1 MKKLFS
7 LLTLCL
13 LSTGLLLAQKD
24 VSGIVVDET
33 GEPIIGASVIVEG
46 TSLGTITDNDG
57 EFALSVP
64 EDAKNVVVS
73 YVGMAP
79 QTVAITANMRITLK
93 DTSEQLQEVVVTGYG
108 VVSKGSFGGSAQAV
122 SSEVIESKN
131 SSEVTK
137 ALAGEIAGVQVINS
151 SGQPGTNA
159 TLVIRGVGSLN
170 GSATPLYVVD
180 GVAYNG
186 DISAIDPGDIASTT
200 VLKDASATALYG
212 SRGANGVVVI
222 TTKKGNSHDEG
233 HIDVDVKY
241 GGNMRLLPIYES
253 ITSPEEYVTLAW
265 MSLYNGYKVESGMTE
280 DNAVK
285 SANNQL
291 FGSAGLPAYYN
302 LWNMPGNQLINPYNN
317 MGEIQPTFVS
327 EAQRRKGYENIES
340 WRDAIFRV
348 GHKAEATVKFHGG
361 SDKVSYFTSFGYL
374 KDEGYYQASD
384 FDRFNVR
391 SNIDYQ
397 PKKWL
402 KANLN
407 LSYAYT
413 TFNNPDQDG
422 DGAMNNGF
430 YYLNAIPPIYPV
442 YLRDAEGN
450 IAIDPRTGK
459 NAYDYGDADLDGNVI
474 GRTFGMGINPAGSL
488 RVDKENQTAHN
499 VNAIGSFEI
508 TLYKGLKFT
517 ATVGAQYLNNVAS
530 ALTNKWYGDAA
541 GLGRIYKVNA
551 NYFNL
556 QANQQFDYSG
566 TFGDHTVRAMA
577 GHETQYYT
585 YNYVSGYKSL
595 LANGESLELSNAV
608 RMTSVEG
615 NKTGYTMESYYVLA
629 SYMYKERYFIQGNYR
644 ADGSSRYAKG
654 HRWGHF
660 GGVSASW
667 VFTAED
673 WMQPASHVL
682 KDGKLRLSWG
692 LNGNQMSSL
701 YSYTDMYA
709 IENMNDEIAYIW
721 AQKGNPDI
729 TWERSNMVDLGL
741 DLSFGKW
748 VDLEFD
754 FFHKITDN
762 MLFYRYV
769 APSVGYSSIPT
780 NDAKMLN
787 QGEELSLK
795 IHAVNTRNVKFDI
808 RLNASHYKNKMLQMP
823 VDYYKTENGKQV
835 PVRMKMSGAMSE
847 GHSMYDH
854 YTMVYG
860 GVDDEGRAL
869 YGACWDANIVDETT
883 GKPVGFNETYVNENG
898 VTTRNIVTS
907 KHQYELERQEKG
919 KEYDLRDTMVIDASL
934 ACSQYVG
941 KSYLPDVSGGLG
953 FNLEVYGVTLDVA
966 TSWQIGGYGYDATY
980 MALMDNDKIGNH
992 NWHTDMR
999 NAWTEATND
1008 AVHALPVNQQ
1018 VPRLSNG
1025 MGQYDQYTNSAST
1038 RFLTSNSY
1046 FSLNSIQLGYNF
1058 PKKLIEKAKMNKL
1071 NIYVSAN
1078 NLAIATARKGYNPM
1092 TSFTGTSDT
1101 HGYSPLSTIM
1111 GGIKVTF

>member
-13 LSTGLLLAQKD
+13 LSTGLMLAQKD

-73 YVGMAP
+73 YVGMAS
-79 QTVAITANMRITLK
+79 QTVAITPNMRITLK

-122 SSEVIESKN
+122 SSDVIESKN

-200 VLKDASATALYG
+200 VLKDASATSLYG

-291 FGSAGLPAYYN
+291 FSSAGLPVYYN
-302 LWNMPGNQLINPYNN
+302 LWNLAGNQLINPYNN
-317 MGEIQPTFVS
+317 MGEIQPTFVE

-361 SDKVSYFTSFGYL
+361 TDKVSYFTSFGYL

-413 TFNNPDQDG
+413 SFNNPDQDG

-442 YLRDAEGN
+442 YLRDKEGN
-450 IAIDPRTGK
+450 LAIDPRTGK
-459 NAYDYGDADLDGNVI
+459 PAYDYGDADLDGNVI

-530 ALTNKWYGDAA
+530 QLTNKWYGDAA
-541 GLGRIYKVNA
+541 GLGRILKQNA

-585 YNYVSGYKSL
+585 YNYVQF
-595 LANGESLELSNAV
+595 V
-608 RMTSVEG
+608 
-615 NKTGYTMESYYVLA
+615 
-629 SYMYKERYFIQGNYR
+629 
-644 ADGSSRYAKG
+644 
-654 HRWGHF
+654 
-660 GGVSASW
+660 
-667 VFTAED
+667 
-673 WMQPASHVL
+673 
-682 KDGKLRLSWG
+682 
-692 LNGNQMSSL
+692 
-701 YSYTDMYA
+701 
-709 IENMNDEIAYIW
+709 
-721 AQKGNPDI
+721 
-729 TWERSNMVDLGL
+729 
-741 DLSFGKW
+741 
-748 VDLEFD
+748 
-754 FFHKITDN
+754 
-762 MLFYRYV
+762 
-769 APSVGYSSIPT
+769 
-780 NDAKMLN
+780 
-787 QGEELSLK
+787 
-795 IHAVNTRNVKFDI
+795 
-808 RLNASHYKNKMLQMP
+808 
-823 VDYYKTENGKQV
+823 
-835 PVRMKMSGAMSE
+835 
-847 GHSMYDH
+847 
-854 YTMVYG
+854 
-860 GVDDEGRAL
+860 
-869 YGACWDANIVDETT
+869 
-883 GKPVGFNETYVNENG
+883 
-898 VTTRNIVTS
+898 
-907 KHQYELERQEKG
+907 
-919 KEYDLRDTMVIDASL
+919 
-934 ACSQYVG
+934 
-941 KSYLPDVSGGLG
+941 
-953 FNLEVYGVTLDVA
+953 
-966 TSWQIGGYGYDATY
+966 
-980 MALMDNDKIGNH
+980 
-992 NWHTDMR
+992 
-999 NAWTEATND
+999 
-1008 AVHALPVNQQ
+1008 
-1018 VPRLSNG
+1018 
-1025 MGQYDQYTNSAST
+1025 
-1038 RFLTSNSY
+1038 
-1046 FSLNSIQLGYNF
+1046 
-1058 PKKLIEKAKMNKL
+1058 
-1071 NIYVSAN
+1071 
-1078 NLAIATARKGYNPM
+1078 
-1092 TSFTGTSDT
+1092 
-1101 HGYSPLSTIM
+1101 
-1111 GGIKVTF
+1111 

>member
-13 LSTGLLLAQKD
+13 LSTGLMLAQKD
-24 VSGIVVDET
+24 VSGIVVDDK
-33 GEPIIGASVIVEG
+33 GEPIIGASVLVEG
-46 TSLGTITDNDG
+46 TTIGTITDNDG

-64 EDAKNVVVS
+64 EDAKTLVVS
-73 YVGMAP
+73 YIGMAS
-79 QTVAITANMRITLK
+79 QTVAITPNMRITLK

-122 SSEVIESKN
+122 SSDVIESKN

-180 GVAYNG
+180 GVAYEG
-186 DISAIDPGDIASTT
+186 DISSIDPGDIASTT
-200 VLKDASATALYG
+200 VLKDASATSLYG

-222 TTKKGNSHDEG
+222 TTKKGNSNDEG

-291 FGSAGLPAYYN
+291 FSSAGLPVYYN
-302 LWNMPGNQLINPYNN
+302 LWNLAGNQLINPYNN
-317 MGEIQPTFVS
+317 MGEIQPTFVE

-361 SDKVSYFTSFGYL
+361 TDKVSYYTSFGYL

-391 SNIDYQ
+391 SNIDYK

-413 TFNNPDQDG
+413 SFNAPDQDG

-442 YLRDAEGN
+442 YLRDKEGN
-450 IAIDPRTGK
+450 LAIDPRTGK
-459 NAYDYGDADLDGNVI
+459 PAYDYGDADLDGNVI

-530 ALTNKWYGDAA
+530 KLTNKWYGDAA
-541 GLGRIYKVNA
+541 GLGRILKQNA

-585 YNYVSGYKSL
+585 YNYVQGYKSH

-667 VFTAED
+667 VFTSED
-673 WMQPASHVL
+673 WMQDVKWL

-721 AQKGNPDI
+721 ASKGNPDI

-762 MLFYRYV
+762 MLFYRAV
-769 APSVGYSSIPT
+769 APSKGYSSIPT

-808 RLNASHYKNKMLQMP
+808 RINASHYKNKMLQMP
-823 VDYYKTENGKQV
+823 VDYYKEVKGERV

-854 YTMVYG
+854 YTIVYG
-860 GVDDEGRAL
+860 GVDDDGRAL
-869 YGACWDANIVDETT
+869 YQACWDASITDEN

-898 VTTRNIVTS
+898 VTTRNYIPS
-907 KHQYELERQEKG
+907 KHRYELERQEK
-919 KEYDLRDTMVIDASL
+919 KKDYDIRDTMVIDPSL

-980 MALMDNDKIGNH
+980 MALMSNDKIGNH

-1008 AVHALPVNQQ
+1008 AVHALPIDKQI
-1018 VPRLSNG
+1018 PRLSNA
-1025 MGQYDQYTNSAST
+1025 MGQYDQDANTGST

-1092 TSFTGTSDT
+1092 TSFTGSSDT

>member
-1 MKKLFS
+1 MKKLLS

-13 LSTGLLLAQKD
+13 LGTGLMLAQKN
-24 VSGIVVDET
+24 VSGVVVDEK
-33 GEPIIGASVIVEG
+33 GEPIIGASIQVEG
-46 TSLGTITDNDG
+46 TSVGTITDYDG

-64 EDAKNVVVS
+64 EDATTIVVS
-73 YVGMAP
+73 YVGMAS
-79 QTVAITANMRITLK
+79 QTVAITPNMRITMK
-93 DTSEQLQEVVVTGYG
+93 DNSEQLQEVVVTGYG

-122 SSEVIESKN
+122 SSDVIESKN

-159 TLVIRGVGSLN
+159 TLVIRGVGSIH
-170 GSATPLYVVD
+170 GSYTPLYVVD
-180 GVAYNG
+180 GVAYEG
-186 DISAIDPGDIASTT
+186 DISAIDPSDIASTT
-200 VLKDASATALYG
+200 VLKDASATSLYG

-233 HIDVDVKY
+233 RIDVDVKY
-241 GGNMRLLPIYES
+241 GANMRLLPYYES
-253 ITSPEEYVTLAW
+253 ITSPEEYVTMCW
-265 MSLYNGYKVESGMTE
+265 MSLYNGYKVEAGMTE

-285 SANNQL
+285 AANNTL
-291 FGSAGLPAYYN
+291 FGAAGIPTYYN
-302 LWNMPGNQLINPYNN
+302 MWNMAGNQLINPYNN
-317 MGEIQPTFVS
+317 KGEVSPSFVE
-327 EAQRRKGYENIES
+327 EAQRKPGYESLES
-340 WRDAIFRV
+340 WKDAMFRV
-348 GHKAEATVKFHGG
+348 GQKAEATVKFHGG
-361 SDKVSYFTSFGYL
+361 SEKVQYYTSFGYL

-407 LSYAYT
+407 ISYAYT

-430 YYLNAIPPIYPV
+430 YYVNAIPAIYPV
-442 YLRDAEGN
+442 YLRNSDGT

-459 NAYDYGDADLDGNVI
+459 NAYDYGDADLEGNTI
-474 GRTFGMGINPAGSL
+474 GRPFGMGINPAGSL

-517 ATVGAQYLNNVAS
+517 ATVGAQYMNNVYS
-530 ALTNKWYGDAA
+530 GLTNKWYGDAA
-541 GLGRIYKVNA
+541 GLGRILKQNA

-566 TFGDHTVRAMA
+566 TFGDHTVRAMV

-585 YNYVSGYKSL
+585 YNYVQGYKSQ
-595 LANGESLELSNAV
+595 LANGESLELGNAIK
-608 RMTSVEG
+608 MQSIEG

-667 VFTAED
+667 VFTNED
-673 WMQPASHVL
+673 WMQDVKWL
-682 KDGKLRLSWG
+682 KNGKLRASWG
-692 LNGNQMSSL
+692 LNGNQMGSL
-701 YSYTDMYA
+701 YSYVDMYA

-721 AQKGNPDI
+721 ASKGNPDI
-729 TWERSNMVDLGL
+729 TWERSNMTDVGL
-741 DLSFGKW
+741 DLSFDKY
-748 VDLEFD
+748 VDFEFD
-754 FFHKITDN
+754 FFHKVTDN
-762 MLFYRYV
+762 MLFYRAV
-769 APSVGYSSIPT
+769 APSMGYSSIPT

-787 QGEELSLK
+787 QGLEFSFN

-808 RLNASHYKNKMLQMP
+808 RLNLTHYKNKMLQMP
-823 VDYYKTENGKQV
+823 VDYYKSDGT
-835 PVRMKMSGAMSE
+835 PVRMKMSNGGMSV
-847 GHSMYDH
+847 GHSLYDH
-854 YTMVYG
+854 YTTVYG

-869 YGACWDANIVDETT
+869 YQAYYDTEVRDALT
-883 GKPVGFNETYVNENG
+883 GNAVGFNEIYVDDNG
-898 VTTRNIVTS
+898 VTTRNYIPS
-907 KHQYELERQEKG
+907 KHQYELEAEEAG
-919 KEYDLRDTMVIDASL
+919 KKINLVDTFVIDYSL
-934 ACSQYVG
+934 AASQYVG

-953 FNLEVYGVTLDVA
+953 FNLEVYGVTLDIA
-966 TSWQIGGYGYDATY
+966 TSYQIGGYGYDATY
-980 MALMDNDKIGNH
+980 MSLMANDKIGGH
-992 NWHTDMR
+992 NWHVDMR

-1008 AVHALPVNQQ
+1008 YVHSLPVDQQ
-1018 VPRLSNG
+1018 VPRLSNNV
-1025 MGQYDQYTNSAST
+1025 GQYDQYANYSST

-1071 NIYVSAN
+1071 NLYVSAN

-1092 TSFTGTSDT
+1092 TSFTGSSDT
-1101 HGYSPLSTIM
+1101 HGYSPLSTIV

>member
-1 MKKLFS
+1 MKKLLS

-13 LSTGLLLAQKD
+13 LGTGLMLAQKN
-24 VSGIVVDET
+24 VSGVVVDEK
-33 GEPIIGASVIVEG
+33 GEPIIGASIQVEG
-46 TSLGTITDNDG
+46 TSVGTITDYDG

-64 EDAKNVVVS
+64 EDATTIIVS
-73 YVGMAP
+73 YVGMAS
-79 QTVAITANMRITLK
+79 QSVAITPNMRITMK
-93 DTSEQLQEVVVTGYG
+93 DNSEQLEEVVVTGYG

-159 TLVIRGVGSLN
+159 TLVIRGVGSIN

-180 GVAYNG
+180 GVAYEG

-200 VLKDASATALYG
+200 VLKDASATSLYG

-233 HIDVDVKY
+233 RIDVDVKY
-241 GGNMRLLPIYES
+241 GANMRLLPYYES
-253 ITSPEEYVTLAW
+253 ITSPEEYVTMCW
-265 MSLYNGYKVESGMTE
+265 MSLYNGYKVEAGMTE

-285 SANNQL
+285 AANNTL
-291 FGSAGLPAYYN
+291 FGAAGIPTYYN
-302 LWNMPGNQLINPYNN
+302 MWNMAGNQLINPYNSK
-317 MGEIQPTFVS
+317 GEVSPSFVE
-327 EAQRRKGYENIES
+327 EAQRKPGYESLES
-340 WRDAIFRV
+340 WKDAMFRV
-348 GHKAEATVKFHGG
+348 GQKAEATVKFHGG
-361 SDKVSYFTSFGYL
+361 SEKVQYYTSFGYL

-407 LSYAYT
+407 ISYAYT
-413 TFNNPDQDG
+413 SFNNPDQDG

-430 YYLNAIPPIYPV
+430 YYVNAIPAIYPV
-442 YLRDAEGN
+442 YLRNSDGT

-459 NAYDYGDADLDGNVI
+459 NAYDYGDADLEGNTI
-474 GRTFGMGINPAGSL
+474 GRPFGMGINPAGSL

-517 ATVGAQYLNNVAS
+517 ATVGAQYMNNVYS
-530 ALTNKWYGDAA
+530 GLTNKWYGDAA
-541 GLGRIYKVNA
+541 GLGRILKQNS

-577 GHETQYYT
+577 GHETQYFT
-585 YNYVSGYKSL
+585 YNYVQGYKSQ
-595 LANGESLELSNAV
+595 LANGESLELGNAIK
-608 RMTSVEG
+608 MQSIEG

-667 VFTAED
+667 VFTNED
-673 WMQPASHVL
+673 WMQDVKWL
-682 KDGKLRLSWG
+682 KNGKLRASWG
-692 LNGNQMSSL
+692 LNGNQMGSL
-701 YSYTDMYA
+701 YSYVDMYA

-721 AQKGNPDI
+721 ASKGNPDI
-729 TWERSNMVDLGL
+729 TWERSNMTDVGL
-741 DLSFGKW
+741 DLSFDKY
-748 VDLEFD
+748 VDFEFD
-754 FFHKITDN
+754 FFHKVTDN
-762 MLFYRYV
+762 MLFYRAV
-769 APSVGYSSIPT
+769 APSMGYSSIPT

-787 QGEELSLK
+787 QGLEFSFN

-808 RLNASHYKNKMLQMP
+808 RLNLTHYKNKMLQMP
-823 VDYYKTENGKQV
+823 VDYYKSDGT
-835 PVRMKMSGAMSE
+835 PVRMKMNGAMSE

-854 YTMVYG
+854 YTKVYG
-860 GVDDEGRAL
+860 GVDDQGRAL
-869 YGACWDANIVDETT
+869 YQAYYDTNVRDALT
-883 GKPVGFNETYVNENG
+883 GNPVGFNETYVDENG
-898 VTTRNIVTS
+898 VTTRNYIPS
-907 KHQYELERQEKG
+907 KHAYELEAEEAKRAIN
-919 KEYDLRDTMVIDASL
+919 LVDTFVIDYNL
-934 ACSQYVG
+934 AASQYVG

-953 FNLEVYGVTLDVA
+953 FNLEVYGVTLDIA
-966 TSWQIGGYGYDATY
+966 TSYQIGGYGYDATY
-980 MALMDNDKIGNH
+980 MSLMANDKIGGH
-992 NWHTDMR
+992 NWHVDMR

-1008 AVHALPVNQQ
+1008 YVHSLPVDQQ
-1018 VPRLSNG
+1018 VPRLSNHV
-1025 MGQYDQYTNSAST
+1025 GQYDQYANYSST

-1071 NIYVSAN
+1071 NLYVSAN

-1092 TSFTGTSDT
+1092 TSFTGSSDT
-1101 HGYSPLSTIM
+1101 HGYSPLSTIV

>member
-13 LSTGLLLAQKD
+13 LSTGLMLAQKD
-24 VSGIVVDET
+24 VSGIVVDDK
-33 GEPIIGASVIVEG
+33 GEPIIGASVLVEG
-46 TSLGTITDNDG
+46 TTIGTITDNDG

-64 EDAKNVVVS
+64 EDAKTLVVS
-73 YVGMAP
+73 YIGMAS
-79 QTVAITANMRITLK
+79 QTVAITPNMRITLK

-122 SSEVIESKN
+122 SSDVIESKN

-180 GVAYNG
+180 GVAYEG
-186 DISAIDPGDIASTT
+186 DISSIDPGDIASTT
-200 VLKDASATALYG
+200 VLKDASATSLYG

-222 TTKKGNSHDEG
+222 TTKKGNSNDEG

-291 FGSAGLPAYYN
+291 FSSAGLPVYYN
-302 LWNMPGNQLINPYNN
+302 LWNLAGNQLINPYNN
-317 MGEIQPTFVS
+317 MGEIQPTFVE

-361 SDKVSYFTSFGYL
+361 TDKVSYYTSFGYL

-391 SNIDYQ
+391 SNIDYK

-413 TFNNPDQDG
+413 SFNAPDQDG

-442 YLRDAEGN
+442 YLRDKEGN
-450 IAIDPRTGK
+450 LATDPRTGK
-459 NAYDYGDADLDGNVI
+459 PAYDYGDADLDGNVI

-530 ALTNKWYGDAA
+530 KLTNKWYGDAA
-541 GLGRIYKVNA
+541 GLGRILKQNA

-585 YNYVSGYKSL
+585 YNYVQGYKSH

-667 VFTAED
+667 VFTSED
-673 WMQPASHVL
+673 WMQDVKWL

-701 YSYTDMYA
+701 YSYTDMYS

-721 AQKGNPDI
+721 ASKGNPDI

-762 MLFYRYV
+762 MLFYRAV
-769 APSVGYSSIPT
+769 APSKGYSSIPT

-808 RLNASHYKNKMLQMP
+808 RINASHYKNKMLQMP
-823 VDYYKTENGKQV
+823 VDYYKEEKGQRV

-854 YTMVYG
+854 YTIVYG
-860 GVDDEGRAL
+860 GVDDDGRAL
-869 YGACWDANIVDETT
+869 YQACWDASITDEN

-898 VTTRNIVTS
+898 VTTRNYIQS
-907 KHQYELERQEKG
+907 KHLYELERQEKD
-919 KEYDLRDTMVIDASL
+919 KSYDIRDTMVIDPNL
-934 ACSQYVG
+934 ACAQYVG
-941 KSYLPDVSGGLG
+941 KSYLPDVSG
-953 FNLEVYGVTLDVA
+953 
-966 TSWQIGGYGYDATY
+966 YGYDATY
-980 MALMDNDKIGNH
+980 MALMSNDKIGNH

-1008 AVHALPVNQQ
+1008 AVHALPIDKQI
-1018 VPRLSNG
+1018 PRLSNA
-1025 MGQYDQYTNSAST
+1025 MGQYDQDANTGST

-1092 TSFTGTSDT
+1092 TSFTGSSDT